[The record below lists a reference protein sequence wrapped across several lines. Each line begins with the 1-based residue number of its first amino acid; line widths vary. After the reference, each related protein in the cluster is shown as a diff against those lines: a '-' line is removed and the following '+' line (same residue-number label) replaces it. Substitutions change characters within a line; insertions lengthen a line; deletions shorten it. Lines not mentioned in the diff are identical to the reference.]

1 MSKTVIAILVIA
13 VLSLVG
19 VKLLIPEKEVV
30 RIGQQ
35 YEAQSEGRQHLG
47 SVDQQHDPYE
57 TELPTSGPHYSQPAA
72 WGVSDIEIP
81 DEQWIHNLEH
91 GGIVI
96 TYKPDL
102 PEKDVDALRVIAANL
117 SMRDDQKGNKGFK
130 VILTPRAANKSA
142 VQLSSWRYNLNLS
155 SINQAKIQQFYR
167 DRPNNAP
174 EANAAG

>member
-1 MSKTVIAILVIA
+1 MSKSVIAILVIA

-19 VKLLIPEKEVV
+19 IKLLIPEKEVV

-35 YEAQSEGRQHLG
+35 HKIQDGGKQHLA
-47 SVDQQHDPYE
+47 SIYEKHTPYG
-57 TELPTSGPHYSQPAA
+57 TELPTSGPHFSQPAT

-91 GGIVI
+91 GGVVV

-102 PEKDVDALRVIAANL
+102 PAKDIDELRIIVSNL
-117 SMRDDQKGNKGFK
+117 TMRDEQTSKKGFK
-130 VILTPRAANKSA
+130 VVLTPRASNKSA
-142 VQLSSWRYNLNLS
+142 IQLSSWGYNLSLD
-155 SINQAKIQQFYR
+155 AVDKTKIQQFYR
-167 DRPNNAP
+167 DRPNTAP